1 MHPRGF
7 WRSPRRSARL
17 LVAGMAG
24 LALTIGL
31 LPAVTGILPGTR
43 VASAR
48 ANDYQASEDAARN
61 GWDSTENPA
70 LGYDLTPSTVKATG
84 NFGQR
89 FSVVMGGQMY
99 GQPTVIDSVNKTYA
113 GAGEVIVATENDWV
127 NAFTATGP
135 NAGKE
140 VWSQHLGSAFV
151 ITKSTS
157 SALRGCTDL
166 TPNIGVTGS
175 PAYDPGT
182 GKLYFFA
189 NITSGNNVPEYYLIT
204 MSPVDGTWTKTPV
217 TGHPTNQS
225 KLTFSAAFQMERPG
239 VLVSGGGVWGAFAS
253 HCDKTPYSGYV
264 VRVDQSSSKVS
275 LWSDESGLTKDMA
288 GIWQS
293 GGGIV
298 ADPTDSSGNSVI
310 LASGNGISP
319 ATGPG
324 NKPPGQLAESVMH
337 LSYNSGTNQ
346 ISAVDFF
353 SPANAPTL
361 DAGDTDLGAGGP
373 VNLPWSTPAA
383 SNIIAQPGK
392 DGRIIL
398 LNRDNLGGRTSNDAG
413 ALFKIQTDGGAWE
426 HPAAFADTAS
436 LNSGNVATAHDYL
449 YYIGRNAPLQVFKAG
464 LSGSNPTLTQ
474 VAKSSSSF
482 GFSTG
487 SPVVTSN
494 GTDTTSLVLWVV
506 SSPDHTGVNSQLQAY
521 DVSSANLASCGNS
534 CSPIWHSSNFTSAK
548 FSIPATSRG
557 WVYVGTRGSGTT
569 GVLYGYAAKNTAA
582 PVNSATANLP
592 ATGVGTTSS
601 QDVSI
606 TATRTV
612 TFTGVSVSGGIA
624 NGQSAN
630 PFTVHQVTVTRKGT
644 STPGPVTFPV
654 TLNKG
659 DKLAALVTFAPTIP
673 GGNTGTL
680 SFSTTTVQAPA
691 ISASGSSA
699 QAQPLSAVQV
709 PLNGQATREG
719 LTAVSSVAF
728 PWAPDQGLV
737 NVPVGISVPQVITV
751 TNFGTGTQRVTSVT
765 PPSGPFVA
773 TGLPAVGTMI
783 KPGQT
788 ISVQVVYTPTQAG
801 TDNGSFTIAGSSGAN
816 ATVAL
821 SGIAVPAVSQ
831 VTAASPV
838 VNFGTIPVG
847 HQATQYVDITNT
859 GNTATTVQ
867 GSSSVPTP
875 FKTELKPPPGM
886 PFNPSYDMAVPISFT
901 PTKKGTFHTTYTL
914 HWTDVNGNHTLTVI
928 LTGTAV

>member
-1 MHPRGF
+1 MHPRGL
-7 WRSPRRSARL
+7 WRAPRRSVRL
-17 LVAGMAG
+17 LVAAMAG
-24 LALTIGL
+24 LVLTIGL

-48 ANDYQASEDAARN
+48 ANDYMASENAARN

-70 LGYDLTPSTVKATG
+70 LGYDLTPSTVRT
-84 NFGQR
+84 NFTQR
-89 FSVVMGGQMY
+89 WSFTMGGQMY
-99 GQPTVIDSVNKTYA
+99 AQPLVIDSLNG
-113 GAGEVIVATENDWV
+113 GAGEVIMATENDWV
-127 NAFTATGP
+127 DAFVATGA
-135 NAGKE
+135 NAGHE
-140 VWSQHLGSAFV
+140 VWSKHLGSAFV

-166 TPNIGVTGS
+166 QPNIGVTGS
-175 PAYDPGT
+175 PVYDPGS
-182 GKLYFFA
+182 GKVYFFA
-189 NITSGNNVPEYYLIT
+189 NITSGSNVPEYYLIT
-204 MSPVDGTWTKTPV
+204 MDPTNGSYTKTPV

-264 VRVDQSSSKVS
+264 VRVDLSSGKAS

-298 ADPTDSSGNSVI
+298 ADTTDTSGNSVF
-310 LASGNGISP
+310 LTSGNGISP

-337 LSYNSGTNQ
+337 LTWNTTAHPNV
-346 ISAVDFF
+346 ISPVDFF

-373 VNLPWSTPAA
+373 VNLPWGTPTA

-398 LNRDNLGGRTSNDAG
+398 VNGDNLGGRSSTDTG
-413 ALFKIQTDGGAWE
+413 ALFKIQTSGGAWE

-436 LNSGNVATAHDYL
+436 LTSGNVAASHDYL

-464 LSGSNPTLTQ
+464 LSSSGNPTLAQ

-494 GTDTTSLVLWVV
+494 GTDPTSAVMWVV
-506 SSPDHTGVNSQLQAY
+506 SSPDHTGANSQLQAF
-521 DVSSANLASCGNS
+521 DVSPANLASCGNS
-534 CSPIWHSSNFTSAK
+534 CLPIWHSSNFTSTK

-557 WVYVGTRGSGTT
+557 WVYVGTRGSGTA
-569 GVLYGYAAKNTAA
+569 GVLYAYAAKTTTA

-601 QDVSI
+601 QDVSV

-624 NGQSAN
+624 NGQAAN

-659 DKLAALVTFAPTIP
+659 DKLAALVSFAPTIP

-691 ISASGSSA
+691 FSVVQSAPA
-699 QAQPLSAVQV
+699 RPLSAVQV
-709 PLNGQATREG
+709 PLNGLATREG
-719 LTAVSSVAF
+719 LTAPNAVAF
-728 PWAPDQGLV
+728 PWEPDQGV
-737 NVPVGISVPQVITV
+737 TDVPVGISVPQVITV
-751 TNFGTGTQRVTSVT
+751 TNFGTVPQRVTSVT
-765 PPSGPFVA
+765 PPSGPFAA
-773 TGLPAVGTMI
+773 TGLPAVGTVI

-867 GSSSVPTP
+867 GSSSLPTP
-875 FKTELKPPPGM
+875 FKTELKPPAGM

>member
-1 MHPRGF
+1 MHPRGY
-7 WRSPRRSARL
+7 WRAPRRSARL
-17 LVAGMAG
+17 LVSALAG
-24 LALTIGL
+24 LVLTIGL
-31 LPAVTGILPGTR
+31 LPALTGILPGTR

-61 GWDSTENPA
+61 GWDSTET
-70 LGYDLTPSTVKATG
+70 LGNMTPS
-84 NFGQR
+84 
-89 FSVVMGGQMY
+89 VVPTFQQKWSFTMGGQMY
-99 GQPTVIDSVNKTYA
+99 AQPLVIDSLNS
-113 GAGEVIVATENDWV
+113 GAGEVIMATENDWV
-127 NAFTATGP
+127 DAFVATGP
-135 NAGKE
+135 NAGHE
-140 VWSQHLGSAFV
+140 VWSKHLGSAFV

-157 SALRGCTDL
+157 SALRNCTDI

-175 PAYDPGT
+175 PVYDPGT
-182 GKLYFFA
+182 GKVYFFA
-189 NITSGNNVPEYYLIT
+189 NITHSTNVPEYYLIT
-204 MSPVDGTWTKTPV
+204 MNPVDGTYTKTPV

-225 KLTFSAAFQMERPG
+225 KLTFSAAYQMERPG

-253 HCDKTPYSGYV
+253 HCDKNPYSGYV
-264 VRVDQSSSKVS
+264 VRVDQASGKVS

-298 ADPTDSSGNSVI
+298 ADTSDSTGNSVF
-310 LASGNGISP
+310 LASGNGVSP
-319 ATGPG
+319 AIGPG

-337 LSYNSGTNQ
+337 LTWNTTAHPNV
-346 ISAVDFF
+346 ISPVDFF

-373 VNLPWSTPAA
+373 VNLPWGTPAA

-398 LNRDNLGGRTSNDAG
+398 VNGDNLGGRTSNDAG
-413 ALFKIQTDGGAWE
+413 ALFKIQTAGGAWE
-426 HPAAFADTAS
+426 HPAAFADTPS
-436 LNSGNVATAHDYL
+436 LTSSNVAASHDYL
-449 YYIGRNAPLQVFKAG
+449 YYIGRNAPLQVFQAG
-464 LSGSNPTLTQ
+464 LNGSNPKLTQ

-494 GTDTTSLVLWVV
+494 GTDPTSAVLWVD
-506 SSPDHTGVNSQLQAY
+506 SSPDHTGANSQLQAF
-521 DVSSANLASCGNS
+521 DVSPAHLASCGTS
-534 CSPIWHSSNFTSAK
+534 CAPIWHSSNFTSAK
-548 FSIPATSRG
+548 FTIPATSRG
-557 WVYVGTRGSGTT
+557 WVYVGTRGSGTA
-569 GVLYGYAAKNTAA
+569 GVLYAYAAKSTTAA
-582 PVNSATANLP
+582 VNSATANLP

-601 QDVSI
+601 QQVSV
-606 TATRTV
+606 TANRTV
-612 TFTGVSVSGGIA
+612 TFTGATVSGGIA
-624 NGQSAN
+624 NGQAAN
-630 PFTVHQVTVTRKGT
+630 PFAVHQVTVTRKGS

-691 ISASGSSA
+691 ISAVQSA
-699 QAQPLSAVQV
+699 PARPLSAVQV
-709 PLNGQATREG
+709 PLTGQATREG
-719 LTAVSSVAF
+719 LTAVSAVAF

-751 TNFGTGTQRVTSVT
+751 TNFGTVAQRVTSVT
-765 PPSGPFVA
+765 PPSGPFAA
-773 TGLPAVGTMI
+773 TGLPAAGTVI

-788 ISVQVVYTPTQAG
+788 VSVQVVYTPTQAG
-801 TDNGSFTIAGSSGAN
+801 TDNGSFTIAGSSGPN
-816 ATVAL
+816 ATVTL

-859 GNTATTVQ
+859 GNTATTVR
-867 GSSSVPTP
+867 GSSSVPAP

-914 HWTDVNGNHTLTVI
+914 HWTDVNGSHTLTVI